1 MWALRRPLI
10 LGTNMLVG
18 NGIRLRQLRIKPEPC
33 ERKGPKGFEEI
44 TKARPPAPTHTR
56 RAHTHAQRIL
66 AAACMVPHTCC
77 SPHGLH
83 ECCCALTNER
93 SVRER
98 PHEL

>member
-1 MWALRRPLI
+1 MLLLPLMWALHRPLI

-56 RAHTHAQRIL
+56 ACSRTHAH
-66 AAACMVPHTCC
+66 A
-77 SPHGLH
+77 
-83 ECCCALTNER
+83 
-93 SVRER
+93 
-98 PHEL
+98 